1 MFYFLIAAFLLFYLT
16 CHIIS
21 EFKIKAIKAGEA
33 DLSLLEKN
41 KFFMCRTCKMC
52 AITAFFVML
61 MTGFLLLFAPPGE
74 IAYITSWDLLGLT
87 KEGWKAIHVIISV
100 LFIVTF
106 TFHIYIHWGAALSG
120 LKRLFGK
127 K

>member
-16 CHIIS
+16 CHIVS
-21 EFKIKAIKAGEA
+21 EYKIKAIKAGEA

-74 IAYITSWDLLGLT
+74 IPYITSWGFLGFSKDSWVTVHL
-87 KEGWKAIHVIISV
+87 AVSV

-106 TFHIYIHWGAALSG
+106 TFHVYIHWGSALGSFR
-120 LKRLFGK
+120 RLFRK